1 MVGLMFFTA
10 FITPIRASG
19 SSSSLP
25 AKVTLAWNRSPDP
38 LVAGFNI
45 YYGGVSRAY
54 TNKTSAGAATSLT
67 ISNLIPGTTYY
78 FAESTYSAAGAESAL
93 SSEVSYTVP
102 MTSSGVQLNVTTSNQ
117 FVLTVTGPVGQSYDI
132 QATQDFIA
140 WSVIGTVTVGTNGSF
155 AFTDTNAA
163 GLLKRFY
170 RTHAISP

>member
-1 MVGLMFFTA
+1 MVALMLLKT

-19 SSSSLP
+19 SSAIPLGKSYLGVEP
-25 AKVTLAWNRSPDP
+25 KPNR

-102 MTSSGVQLNVTTSNQ
+102 IHLPECS
-117 FVLTVTGPVGQSYDI
+117 
-132 QATQDFIA
+132 
-140 WSVIGTVTVGTNGSF
+140 
-155 AFTDTNAA
+155 
-163 GLLKRFY
+163 
-170 RTHAISP
+170 